1 MKMSL
6 GNTIK
11 SLRKAHSFTQ
21 QALADKVEVSRIYVQ
36 AIESNRRLPSMKL
49 LKKLAPA
56 LDVEIADLLAD
67 FSTHGKPRRVQL
79 ESLLN
84 NGEREVWYRSK
95 KLTDREL
102 RRVYRIIKAA
112 LDDWDKE
119 D

>member
-1 MKMSL
+1 MSL
-6 GNTIK
+6 GSTIK
-11 SLRKAHSFTQ
+11 SLRKAHNLTQ

-67 FSTHGKPRRVQL
+67 LSIRGKPRRVQL
-79 ESLLN
+79 ESLIN
-84 NGEREVWYRSK
+84 NGEREVWYRSR
-95 KLTDREL
+95 KLTEKEL
-102 RRVYRIIKAA
+102 HRVYRVIKAS